1 MTTLTILTATAAMAA
16 LAGLWWIR
24 RTNLA
29 VYPVGR
35 APRELRPL
43 PAGCELGAQLMAATD
58 VTSSPGT
65 TPAPGGGTMS
75 RPGGGGAP
83 PPSKPPKRK
92 KDTVPSRRTFLRNA
106 FLVGNLGVLSAM
118 GGASLAFLWPN
129 LRGGF
134 GAELD
139 IDDAETIL
147 AEIRANRAP
156 FEYPAGRMYLVEYDP
171 ALDPGGEYADVTDGG
186 ASPVMAIYQKC
197 VHLGCKVPWCL
208 SAQWY
213 QCPCHGSNYN
223 RWGEYELGPAPRGLD
238 RFATRVVDGRVLV
251 DTGEI
256 ITGPGRNAGVLEQPQ
271 EGPSCV

>member
-1 MTTLTILTATAAMAA
+1 MMLLSILTLTAA
-16 LAGLWWIR
+16 LAGLVFWWIR

-29 VYPVGR
+29 VHPVGR

-43 PAGCELGAQLMAATD
+43 PVGCDLGAQLVAATD
-58 VTSSPGT
+58 TTTAPGSGT
-65 TPAPGGGTMS
+65 TGPTGGSGAS
-75 RPGGGGAP
+75 AP
-83 PPSKPPKRK
+83 PRPPKRK
-92 KDTVPSRRTFLRNA
+92 KENVPSRRTFLRNA

-139 IDDAETIL
+139 IDDVETVL
-147 AEIRANRAP
+147 AEIQANRAP
-156 FEYPAGRMYLVEYDP
+156 YEYPAGRMYLVAYDA
-171 ALDPGGEYADVTDGG
+171 ALDPDGVYADVTDGG
-186 ASPVMAIYQKC
+186 ASPLMAIYQKC

-223 RWGEYELGPAPRGLD
+223 RWGEYQLGPAPRGLD
-238 RFATRVVDGRVLV
+238 RFSTRVVDGRVLV
-251 DTGEI
+251 DTATI
-256 ITGPGRNAGVLEQPQ
+256 ITGPGRNTEVLDQPQ

>member
-1 MTTLTILTATAAMAA
+1 MLMFSILTLTAA
-16 LAGLWWIR
+16 LAGLALWWIR

-29 VYPVGR
+29 VYPLGR
-35 APRELRPL
+35 APLELRPL
-43 PAGCELGAQLMAATD
+43 PVGCELGAQLMAASD
-58 VTSSPGT
+58 T
-65 TPAPGGGTMS
+65 THAPAA
-75 RPGGGGAP
+75 GGASAP
-83 PPSKPPKRK
+83 PKPPKRK
-92 KDTVPSRRTFLRNA
+92 KDTVPSRRSFLRNA

-156 FEYPAGRMYLVEYDP
+156 FEYPAGRMYLVEYDA
-171 ALDPGGEYADVTDGG
+171 ALDPAGEYADITDGG
-186 ASPVMAIYQKC
+186 ASPLMAIYQKC
-197 VHLGCKVPWCL
+197 VHLGCKVPWCG

-223 RWGEYELGPAPRGLD
+223 RWGEYQLGPAPRGLD
-238 RFATRVVDGRVLV
+238 RFATRVVEGRLLV
-251 DTGEI
+251 DTATI
-256 ITGPGRNAGVLEQPQ
+256 ITGPGRNTTVLDQPQ